1 MDSSGHTPAPQRRPR
16 LYVPVLDG
24 TRGMRLR
31 MFRTPLG
38 TRTAVAFTSEAAL
51 RRALGP
57 EQEWVRLGE
66 PALRALTAPL
76 GADRITVDPLL
87 TARRPYAPAAEAPE
101 PQAEGEPPPPRRR
114 TPPAAPTAREPA
126 AR

>member
-1 MDSSGHTPAPQRRPR
+1 MG
-16 LYVPVLDG
+16 
-24 TRGMRLR
+24 LR

-38 TRTAVAFTSEAAL
+38 TRTAVAFTSQAAL
-51 RRALGP
+51 SRALGP

-87 TARRPYAPAAEAPE
+87 TARRPHAQRAPE
-101 PQAEGEPPPPRRR
+101 PQAEGEPRAPQRR
-114 TPPAAPTAREPA
+114 TSPPAPAAPEPA
-126 AR
+126 TR

>member
-1 MDSSGHTPAPQRRPR
+1 MDSSGHTPAPQHPRR
-16 LYVPVLDG
+16 LYVPVRHGRSG
-24 TRGMRLR
+24 TRLRL
-31 MFRTPLG
+31 FRTPLG
-38 TRTAVAFTSEAAL
+38 TRTAVAFTSQAAL
-51 RRALGP
+51 RRALGA

-87 TARRPYAPAAEAPE
+87 TARRPYAPPAPE
-101 PQAEGEPPPPRRR
+101 PQAEGEPPPPRR
-114 TPPAAPTAREPA
+114 TPPPAPAAPEPA

>member
-1 MDSSGHTPAPQRRPR
+1 
-16 LYVPVLDG
+16 
-24 TRGMRLR
+24 MRLR

-38 TRTAVAFTSEAAL
+38 TRTAVAFTSETAL

-57 EQEWVRLGE
+57 EHEWVRLGE
-66 PALRALTAPL
+66 PALRALAAPL

-87 TARRPYAPAAEAPE
+87 TARRPDAHHSPE
-101 PQAEGEPPPPRRR
+101 PQAEGEKRPQQRRAPLPSSAPPQ
-114 TPPAAPTAREPA
+114 PA

>member
-1 MDSSGHTPAPQRRPR
+1 MDTSGHTVAPQRRPQ
-16 LYVPVLDG
+16 LYVPVLH
-24 TRGMRLR
+24 TRTGMRLR

-38 TRTAVAFTSEAAL
+38 TRTAVAFTSQAAL
-51 RRALGP
+51 CRALGP

-87 TARRPYAPAAEAPE
+87 TARRPYAHHPE
-101 PQAEGEPPPPRRR
+101 PQADGEPRPQQRR
-114 TPPAAPTAREPA
+114 TPPAAPAAPQPA